1 MLCSTPLSGESSI
14 MPMLQLPKDQGI
26 ISKHHTFLCSTF
38 PWRGEAFNTR
48 CIPCFGLGSLEALW
62 FTELHR
68 VLDSQGTGYYWM
80 VSPGLYWI
88 HMCTSQALANLQR
101 LCTTS
106 HRVTVWYIMI
116 QFTSVYC
123 MLFQVV
129 SCCFMLFRCGVLLKE
144 TLVFWSKS
152 RIILLPGTW
161 EQLL

>member
-1 MLCSTPLSGESSI
+1 MLCSTPLSGESFI

-106 HRVTVWYIMI
+106 HIHYDTVYI
-116 QFTSVYC
+116 SLLY
-123 MLFQVV
+123 VV
-129 SCCFMLFRCGVLLKE
+129 SGCFMLFRRGVLLKE